1 MGSVGLT
8 KLREVDLRRFAFG
21 GCRLRMI
28 GCVVLGCGSMV
39 VRAQGMKAYTYVRV
53 GNAADVSAKTE
64 AGFAL
69 MGGGTDLD
77 EAFRWMCAHS
87 GGGDFLI
94 LRSHGSDDY
103 NGYVQGVCHENSVAT
118 LVIPSRAAASDAK
131 VAEIIGKAEAIFIA
145 GGDQSEYINFWK
157 GTPVQDAV
165 NAAIRRGVTVGG
177 TSAGLAVQGQFIY
190 SAQNDAKDE
199 ANLSSKAA
207 LADPFQHQV
216 VVVRGFLE
224 NPLLADTITDSHFV
238 RRDRLGRLLVMMAR
252 VLDEEQVKQLKGM
265 GIDQETAVLVE
276 ASGEAKVVGKGA
288 VYFLRAGGKPA
299 LVKKGA
305 ALEFGPVSAVKVS
318 AGGGFDVKGWTG
330 DAAGYEYTVVHG
342 VVTSSRA
349 GGGIY

>member
-1 MGSVGLT
+1 LCAHGCWHFV
-8 KLREVDLRRFAFG
+8 EVDVRKLSFVAR
-21 GCRLRMI
+21 RLRTMGLI
-28 GCVVLGCGSMV
+28 LLGCCSLV
-39 VRAQGMKAYTYVRV
+39 EAQGVKPYTYVRV

-77 EAFRWMCAHS
+77 EAFWWMCAHS

-94 LRSHGSDDY
+94 LRSHGGDDY
-103 NGYVQGVCHENSVAT
+103 NPYLQGLCHENSVAT
-118 LVIPSRAAASDAK
+118 LIVPSRTAAADPA
-131 VAEIIGKAEAIFIA
+131 VAAIISKAEAIFIA
-145 GGDQSEYINFWK
+145 GGDQSEYVNFWR
-157 GTPVQDAV
+157 GSPMQDAL
-165 NAAIRRGVTVGG
+165 NAAIRRGVPEGG
-177 TSAGLAVQGQFIY
+177 TSAGLAVQGEFIY

-238 RRDRLGRLLVMMAR
+238 RRDRMGRLLVMMAR
-252 VLDEEQVKQLKGM
+252 VLDTGQVSELKGM

-276 ASGEAKVVGKGA
+276 ATGEAKVVGKGA
-288 VYFLRAGGKPA
+288 AYFLRADGKPER
-299 LVKKGA
+299 VKAGEP
-305 ALEFGPVSAVKVS
+305 LEFGPVSAVKVT
-318 AGGGFDVKGWTG
+318 AGGRFDVKGWTG
-330 DAAGYEYTVVHG
+330 ETAAYAYTVKAG

-349 GGGIY
+349 GDGIY